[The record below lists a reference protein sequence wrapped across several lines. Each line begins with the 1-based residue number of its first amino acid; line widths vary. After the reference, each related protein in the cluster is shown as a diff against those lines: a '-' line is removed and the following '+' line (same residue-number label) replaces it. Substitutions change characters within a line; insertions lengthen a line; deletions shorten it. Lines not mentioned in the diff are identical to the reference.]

1 MKRDLTIFY
10 TDDDQ
15 EDLDF
20 FREIVDA
27 IDDTVVVHTQNT
39 GQQLMNALD
48 NPPPT
53 PHLVFLDINMPG
65 MNGFDILKKVRGSE
79 IHKALPI
86 VIFSTSGDQSAIKR
100 SRELGATFYVQKS
113 SVFEQLKKSIE
124 HALKVNWG
132 TFIPSDNN
140 FVYNFR

>member
-10 TDDDQ
+10 ADDDQ

-27 IDDTVVVHTQNT
+27 IDDTVVVHTQST
-39 GQQLMNALD
+39 GQQLMKALN

-53 PHLVFLDINMPG
+53 PHLIFLDINMPG
-65 MNGFDILKKVRGSE
+65 MNGFDVLKKVRGSE
-79 IHKALPI
+79 NHKGLPI
-86 VIFSTSGDQSAIKR
+86 VIFSTSGDEDAIKK

-113 SVFEQLKKSIE
+113 SVFDQLKKSIE
-124 HALKVNWG
+124 HALKINWG
-132 TFIPSDNN
+132 TFITSDNN
-140 FVYNFR
+140 FVYHFS